1 MNAYSRALRYINI
14 KDVKQKHQEKIVEQK
29 IKEENERQEKEFI
42 ASVMETKKYD
52 WRKELNEGMTSSGMF
67 FTTLPATGDVNLAY
81 PSWNSLGGYNY
92 SISGGTVTITNSGVE
107 GPESGIAASFD
118 TSLYDTLVIDVGFS
132 GDTILGVFASGANPV
147 LLTTNSGTYNITVP
161 QSKNQNLLFLSATLS
176 NGTVTISNLRFQ
188 RRTPLNVFVSLDS
201 PEATSFIRTDPIMAN
216 LSPKERLQKLQKML
230 DASDEYVE
238 KILGKNFPGTGTR
251 PAETIMPNSWETAQ
265 YSDATERSI
274 DTMLLKSLQKGEFGR
289 GPDIDKQIKNLQQ
302 NMRNNTPG
310 GTGLPQAQADQDT
323 QIAQQQRGATGT
335 GVPDTTGT
343 SPGSNPP
350 PRSQMN
356 YPREWLPKQAQSP
369 TGQNTQVAHYEPQGE
384 LISEKKKLKS
394 PEEILNKIP
403 GYYDG
408 KPAPLGFPIE
418 SPPEMKNGMHPDL
431 VDGKKIADRF
441 NRLDPQSAEAM
452 PLTGNPEIDKKV
464 RAAAKKPK

>member
-1 MNAYSRALRYINI
+1 MNVYSRALRYINI

-81 PSWNSLGGYNY
+81 PNFNTFVNVSS
-92 SISGGTVTITNSGVE
+92 SVSGSTLVITNSGVL
-107 GPESGIAASFD
+107 GSGGGTNGVGAYFD
-118 TSLYDTLVIDVGFS
+118 TSFYDTLVFNVSIS
-132 GDTILGVFASGANPV
+132 GNSALLIEPYSLFYAS
-147 LLTTNSGTYNITVP
+147 SGTYSVNVS
-161 QSKNQNLLFLSATLS
+161 QSSSLQLFFLAPSLS
-176 NGTVTISNLRFQ
+176 NGNVIISNLRLQ
-188 RRTPLNVFVSLDS
+188 RRTPLNVFVPLDS
-201 PEATSFIRTDPIMAN
+201 PEATSFIRTNPNMSN

-265 YSDATERSI
+265 YSDATERNI
-274 DTMLLKSLQKGEFGR
+274 DAMLLKSLQKGEFGR

-418 SPPEMKNGMHPDL
+418 SPPEMKNDMHPDL

-452 PLTGNPEIDKKV
+452 PLTGNPHIDKKV